1 MDGGQTEG
9 VSTAP
14 RDFLAV
20 GTEFPLAE
28 CLTAQLPANADV
40 VIVPLAAAF
49 TGATEAALAVAQRLE
64 GAPLTLEVLL
74 VSDRESA
81 NTAHFAQRVADADAV
96 IITDGSALHLRTTL
110 RNTALETALRQA
122 KLVVAIGSVATVFG
136 DPMIDPRG
144 GAPTTGMGLF
154 TDAVLTVNSPTLERT
169 RELLPSDAELY
180 VVGESEGLYHHSGEW
195 YVSSAQ

>member
-1 MDGGQTEG
+1 M
-9 VSTAP
+9 STAP

-20 GTEFPLAE
+20 GAEFPLAE

-49 TGATEAALAVAQRLE
+49 TGATQAALDVAQQLE
-64 GAPLTLEVLL
+64 GSPLTLEVLL

-81 NTAHFAQRVADADAV
+81 NTAHFAQRVATADAV
-96 IITDGSALHLRTTL
+96 IVTDGSPLHLRTTL
-110 RNTALETALRQA
+110 RGTALETALRQA

-144 GAPTTGMGLF
+144 GAPTTGLGLF
-154 TDAVLTVNSPTLERT
+154 SDAVLTVASPTLERT
-169 RELLPSDAELY
+169 RELLPNDAELY
-180 VVGESEGLYHHSGEW
+180 VVGESDGLYYHSGEW
-195 YVSSAQ
+195 YVSTSQ